1 MDNMSRNIVFFLP
14 LLFLYMSCTSSADD
28 KAERSATSERARE
41 RITVTVDTARIAPLE
56 RFVRTGGAAAARR
69 RLSVSLEQSGYI
81 RQIPETEGL
90 SVGPGELLLVL
101 DNEKQKLEA
110 LGARTALIKALVAFG
125 VEYENPDSAL
135 ALLQKAQGREAAPLD
150 VRDMTQ
156 VLKGGRQSEV
166 RMAQSGLAEAWNNY
180 RRTLLAYRR
189 TIFKAPFPGLLADI
203 AYKKGQWLPAAT
215 EALKLLDLSE
225 IRLHCDV
232 LEKEAPLIA
241 AGQSAEVTFPSLPQK
256 TFRAR
261 VFAVNPAVDPESHT
275 VRVTLSI
282 ANPGVLIRPGMYAR
296 ARIAVKTLPKRL
308 VVPRRALVLRD
319 NRELVFVVRDSLAQW
334 CYVQTGARNDRLV
347 EIVSSEFNLRPG
359 EPVVVEGHF
368 SLAHNARVNPRAV
381 FRGK

>member
-1 MDNMSRNIVFFLP
+1 MIPKIVYFLP
-14 LLFLYMSCTSSADD
+14 LLFFYMSCTSSAED
-28 KAERSATSERARE
+28 KAKAESAAGSERAKGS
-41 RITVTVDTARIAPLE
+41 ITVIVDTARIAPLE
-56 RFVRTGGAAAARR
+56 RFVRTGGTSSARR
-69 RLSVSLEQSGYI
+69 VLSVSLEQSGYI
-81 RQIPETEGL
+81 SRIPETEGKA
-90 SVGPGELLLVL
+90 VPAGGVLLAL

-110 LGARTALIKALVAFG
+110 LGARTALIKALAAFG

-135 ALLQKAQGREAAPLD
+135 ARLQKAHISDAAPLSI
-150 VRDMTQ
+150 RDMAQ

-166 RMAQSGLAEAWNNY
+166 RMAQSGLSEAWNTY
-180 RRTLLAYRR
+180 RRALLAYQR
-189 TIFKAPFPGLLADI
+189 TVFKAPFSGLLADI

-215 EALKLLDLSE
+215 EALKLLDVSE
-225 IRLHCDV
+225 IRLQCDV

-241 AGQSAEVTFPSLPQK
+241 PGQNAEVVFPSLPQK

-261 VFAVNPAVDPESHT
+261 VFAVNPSVDAETHT
-275 VRVTLSI
+275 VRVTLTLD
-282 ANPGVLIRPGMYAR
+282 NPGTLIRPGMYAR
-296 ARIAVKTLPKRL
+296 ARIAVETLRDRL

-347 EIVSSEFNLRPG
+347 EIVSSEFNLQPG